1 MLGEY
6 NLLEVDNRIILP
18 IQTEFR
24 LLVTSSDLKFKMRG
38 CWFVGV
44 DNLTAALHVVQL
56 PLSPPFPTSSTPV

>member
-38 CWFVGV
+38 VGLLV
-44 DNLTAALHVVQL
+44 LTI
-56 PLSPPFPTSSTPV
+56 

>member
-24 LLVTSSDLKFKMRG
+24 LLVTSSDLKFK
-38 CWFVGV
+38 FVGLLV
-44 DNLTAALHVVQL
+44 LTI
-56 PLSPPFPTSSTPV
+56 